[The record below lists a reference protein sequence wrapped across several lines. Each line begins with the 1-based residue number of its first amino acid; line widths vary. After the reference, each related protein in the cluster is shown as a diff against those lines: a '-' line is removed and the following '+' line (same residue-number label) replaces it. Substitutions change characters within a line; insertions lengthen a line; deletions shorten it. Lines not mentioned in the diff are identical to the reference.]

1 MKHSSNPFS
10 PCNSD
15 NHISRRTMLQATG
28 LGGLA
33 WLTPVAH
40 LLGRAQ
46 EKAPTHAPAKSIIML
61 WMAGGPSQLET
72 FDPHEGKKIA
82 GDTRAIDTSVK
93 GVKLAHGLP
102 QVAEVM
108 DELTLVRSMIS
119 KEGDHERGAYNVKTG
134 YRPDPT
140 LVHPSIGAVLCHQL
154 PEGKVDIPRHISIL
168 PGQWPARGGY
178 LGAQY
183 DAFQVYNT
191 NGRAGN
197 ITARV
202 NPKRIDNRL
211 TALNA
216 IEQSFA
222 RGRRAELDSKT
233 TLHNATI
240 QKALRMMNSDQL
252 SAFDVTLAPA
262 KTRAAFGD
270 TQFGRGCLAAIQL
283 IGAGVRCVEVTLN
296 GWDTHANNHEAHVS
310 QNAILDPAFAS
321 VIRELRTRKLLDQ
334 TIVICAGEFGRTPK
348 INPANGRDHWPTGF
362 SLALAG
368 GSFRA
373 GHVHG
378 ATHPDGEKLKATDK
392 DAIRVAD
399 IHTTVQH
406 ALGIEYEKEMMT
418 PIGRPMALS
427 DGRVIKSLLKNL

>member
-1 MKHSSNPFS
+1 MNSSSNP
-10 PCNSD
+10 CNSAS
-15 NHISRRTMLQATG
+15 HITRRTMLQATATG

-46 EKAPTHAPAKSIIML
+46 EKASAHAPAKSVIML

-72 FDPHEGKKIA
+72 FDPHAGKTIA
-82 GDTRAIDTSVK
+82 GDTRAINTSVK
-93 GVKLAHGLP
+93 GVQFAHGLP

-108 DELTLVRSMIS
+108 HELTLVRSMVS
-119 KEGDHERGAYNVKTG
+119 KEGDHERATYNVKTG

-140 LVHPSIGAVLCHQL
+140 LIHPSIGAVLCHEL
-154 PEGKVDIPRHISIL
+154 PDAEMDIPRHISIL

-183 DAFQVYNT
+183 DAFKVYNT

-202 NPKRIDNRL
+202 QPKRLDNRL
-211 TALNA
+211 AALKQV
-216 IEQSFA
+216 EQSFA
-222 RGRRAELDSKT
+222 RARRADLDAKT

-240 QKALRMMNSDQL
+240 QKALRMMSSEQIN
-252 SAFDVTLAPA
+252 AFDITQAPA
-262 KTRAAFGD
+262 KTRAGFGD
-270 TQFGRGCLAAIQL
+270 TQFGRSCLAAIQL

-321 VIRELRTRKLLDQ
+321 LIRELRTRRLLDQ

-348 INPANGRDHWPTGF
+348 INPASGRDHWPTGF
-362 SLALAG
+362 SMALAG
-368 GSFRA
+368 GGFRA

-378 ATHPDGEKLKATDK
+378 ATDPTGAKLEANDK
-392 DAIRVAD
+392 DSIRVAD
-399 IHTTVQH
+399 IHTTIQH
-406 ALGIEYEKEMMT
+406 TLGIDHAKELMT
-418 PIGRPMALS
+418 PILRPMALS
-427 DGRVIKSLLKNL
+427 DGRVIRTLLK

>member
-1 MKHSSNPFS
+1 MNSSSNP
-10 PCNSD
+10 CNS
-15 NHISRRTMLQATG
+15 NSHITRRTMLQATATG

-46 EKAPTHAPAKSIIML
+46 EKASAHAPAKSVIML

-72 FDPHEGKKIA
+72 FDPHAGKAIA
-82 GDTRAIDTSVK
+82 GDTHAINTSVK
-93 GVKLAHGLP
+93 GVQFAHGLP
-102 QVAEVM
+102 HVAEVM
-108 DELTLVRSMIS
+108 HELTLVRSMVS
-119 KEGDHERGAYNVKTG
+119 KEGDHERATYNVKTG

-140 LVHPSIGAVLCHQL
+140 LVHPSIGAVVCHEL
-154 PEGKVDIPRHISIL
+154 PDAEMDIPRHISIL

-183 DAFQVYNT
+183 DAFKVYNT

-202 NPKRIDNRL
+202 QPKRLDNRL
-211 TALNA
+211 AALKQV
-216 IEQSFA
+216 EQSFA
-222 RGRRAELDSKT
+222 RGRRADLDAKT

-240 QKALRMMNSDQL
+240 QKALRMMSSEQL
-252 SAFDVTLAPA
+252 NAFDITQAPA
-262 KTRAAFGD
+262 KTRAGFGD

-296 GWDTHANNHEAHVS
+296 GWDTHANNHESHVS
-310 QNAILDPAFAS
+310 QNAILDPAFAAL
-321 VIRELRTRKLLDQ
+321 IRELRARKLLDQ

-348 INPANGRDHWPTGF
+348 INPADGRDHWPTGF
-362 SLALAG
+362 SMALAG
-368 GSFRA
+368 GGFRA

-378 ATHPDGEKLKATDK
+378 ATDPTGAKLEANDK
-392 DAIRVAD
+392 DSIRVAD
-399 IHTTVQH
+399 IHTTIQH
-406 ALGIEYEKEMMT
+406 SLGINHAKELMT
-418 PIGRPMALS
+418 PILRPMALS
-427 DGRVIKSLLKNL
+427 DGRVIKTLLK

>member
-1 MKHSSNPFS
+1 MNSSSNP
-10 PCNSD
+10 CNS
-15 NHISRRTMLQATG
+15 NSHITRRTMLQATATG

-46 EKAPTHAPAKSIIML
+46 EKASAHAPAKSVIML

-72 FDPHEGKKIA
+72 FDPHAGKTIA
-82 GDTRAIDTSVK
+82 GDTRAINTSVK
-93 GVKLAHGLP
+93 GVQFAHGLP

-108 DELTLVRSMIS
+108 HELTLVRSMVS
-119 KEGDHERGAYNVKTG
+119 KEGDHERATYNVKTG

-140 LVHPSIGAVLCHQL
+140 LIHPSIGAVLCHEL
-154 PEGKVDIPRHISIL
+154 PDAKMDIPRHISIL

-183 DAFQVYNT
+183 DAFKVYNT

-202 NPKRIDNRL
+202 QPKRLDNRL
-211 TALNA
+211 AALKQV
-216 IEQSFA
+216 EQSFA
-222 RGRRAELDSKT
+222 RARRADLDAKT

-240 QKALRMMNSDQL
+240 QKALRMMNSEQL
-252 SAFDVTLAPA
+252 SAFDITQAPA
-262 KTRAAFGD
+262 KIRADFGD

-321 VIRELRTRKLLDQ
+321 LIRELRARRLLDQ

-348 INPANGRDHWPTGF
+348 INPASGRDHWPTGF
-362 SLALAG
+362 SMALAG
-368 GSFRA
+368 GGFRA

-378 ATHPDGEKLKATDK
+378 STDPTGAKLDPLDK
-392 DAIRVAD
+392 ESIRVAD
-399 IHTTVQH
+399 IHTTIQH
-406 ALGIEYEKEMMT
+406 SLGINHAKELMT
-418 PIGRPMALS
+418 PILRPMALS
-427 DGRVIKSLLKNL
+427 DGRVIKTLLK

>member
-1 MKHSSNPFS
+1 MNSSSNP
-10 PCNSD
+10 CNSAS
-15 NHISRRTMLQATG
+15 HITRRTMLQATATG

-46 EKAPTHAPAKSIIML
+46 EKASAHAPAKSVIML

-72 FDPHEGKKIA
+72 FDPHAGKTIA
-82 GDTRAIDTSVK
+82 GDTRAINTSVK
-93 GVKLAHGLP
+93 GVQFAHGLP

-108 DELTLVRSMIS
+108 HELTLVRSMVS
-119 KEGDHERGAYNVKTG
+119 KEGDHERATYNVKTG

-140 LVHPSIGAVLCHQL
+140 LIHPSIGAVLCHEL
-154 PEGKVDIPRHISIL
+154 PDAKMDIPRHISIL

-183 DAFQVYNT
+183 DAFKVYNT

-202 NPKRIDNRL
+202 QPKRLDNRL
-211 TALNA
+211 AALKQV
-216 IEQSFA
+216 EQSFA
-222 RGRRAELDSKT
+222 RARRADLDAKT

-240 QKALRMMNSDQL
+240 QKALRMMNSEQL
-252 SAFDVTLAPA
+252 SAFDITQAPA
-262 KTRAAFGD
+262 KIRADFGD

-321 VIRELRTRKLLDQ
+321 LIRELRARRLLDQ

-348 INPANGRDHWPTGF
+348 INPASGRDHWPTGF
-362 SLALAG
+362 SMALAG
-368 GSFRA
+368 GGFRA

-378 ATHPDGEKLKATDK
+378 STDPTGAKLDPLDK
-392 DAIRVAD
+392 ESIRVAD
-399 IHTTVQH
+399 IHTTIQH
-406 ALGIEYEKEMMT
+406 SLGINHAKELMT
-418 PIGRPMALS
+418 PILRPMALS
-427 DGRVIKSLLKNL
+427 DGRVIKTLLK

>member
-1 MKHSSNPFS
+1 MNSSSNP
-10 PCNSD
+10 CNS
-15 NHISRRTMLQATG
+15 NSHITRRTMLQATATG

-46 EKAPTHAPAKSIIML
+46 EKASAHAPAKSVIML

-72 FDPHEGKKIA
+72 FDPHAGKTIA
-82 GDTRAIDTSVK
+82 GDTRAINTSVK
-93 GVKLAHGLP
+93 GVQFAHGLP

-108 DELTLVRSMIS
+108 HELTLVRSMVS
-119 KEGDHERGAYNVKTG
+119 KEGDHERATYNVKTG

-140 LVHPSIGAVLCHQL
+140 LIHPSIGAVLCHEL
-154 PEGKVDIPRHISIL
+154 PDAEMDIPRHISIL

-183 DAFQVYNT
+183 DAFKVYNT

-202 NPKRIDNRL
+202 QPKRLDNRL
-211 TALNA
+211 AALKQV
-216 IEQSFA
+216 EQSFA
-222 RGRRAELDSKT
+222 RARRADLDAKT

-240 QKALRMMNSDQL
+240 QKALRMMSSEQL
-252 SAFDVTLAPA
+252 SAFDITQAPA
-262 KTRAAFGD
+262 KIRADFGD

-321 VIRELRTRKLLDQ
+321 LIRELRARRLLDQ

-348 INPANGRDHWPTGF
+348 INPASGRDHWPTGF
-362 SLALAG
+362 SMALAG
-368 GSFRA
+368 GGFRA

-378 ATHPDGEKLKATDK
+378 ATDPTGAKLDPLDK
-392 DAIRVAD
+392 ESIRVAD
-399 IHTTVQH
+399 IHTTIQH
-406 ALGIEYEKEMMT
+406 SLGINHAKELMT
-418 PIGRPMALS
+418 PILRPMALS
-427 DGRVIKSLLKNL
+427 DGRVIKTLLK

>member
-1 MKHSSNPFS
+1 MNSSSNP
-10 PCNSD
+10 CNS
-15 NHISRRTMLQATG
+15 NSHITRRTMLQATATG

-46 EKAPTHAPAKSIIML
+46 EKASAHAPAKSVIML

-72 FDPHEGKKIA
+72 FDPHAGKTIA
-82 GDTRAIDTSVK
+82 GDTRAINTSVK
-93 GVKLAHGLP
+93 GVQFAHGLP

-108 DELTLVRSMIS
+108 HELTLVRSMVS
-119 KEGDHERGAYNVKTG
+119 KEGDHERATYNVKTG

-140 LVHPSIGAVLCHQL
+140 LIHPSIGAVLCHEL
-154 PEGKVDIPRHISIL
+154 PDAKMDIPRHISIL

-183 DAFQVYNT
+183 DAFKVYNT

-202 NPKRIDNRL
+202 QPKRLDNRL
-211 TALNA
+211 AALKQV
-216 IEQSFA
+216 EQSFA
-222 RGRRAELDSKT
+222 RARRADLDAKT

-240 QKALRMMNSDQL
+240 QKALRMMSSEQIN
-252 SAFDVTLAPA
+252 AFDITQAPA
-262 KTRAAFGD
+262 KTRADFGD

-296 GWDTHANNHEAHVS
+296 GWDTHVNNHESHVS
-310 QNAILDPAFAS
+310 QNAILDPAFAAL
-321 VIRELRTRKLLDQ
+321 IRELRARKLLDQ
-334 TIVICAGEFGRTPK
+334 TIVICAGEFGRTPE
-348 INPANGRDHWPTGF
+348 INPASGRAPWPTGF
-362 SLALAG
+362 SMALAG
-368 GSFRA
+368 GGFRA

-378 ATHPDGEKLKATDK
+378 ATDPTGAKLEANDK
-392 DAIRVAD
+392 DSIRVAD
-399 IHTTVQH
+399 IHTTIQH
-406 ALGIEYEKEMMT
+406 SLGINHAKELMT
-418 PIGRPMALS
+418 PILRPMALS
-427 DGRVIKSLLKNL
+427 DGRVIKTLLK

>member
-1 MKHSSNPFS
+1 
-10 PCNSD
+10 
-15 NHISRRTMLQATG
+15 MLQATATG

-46 EKAPTHAPAKSIIML
+46 EKASAHAPAKSVIML

-72 FDPHEGKKIA
+72 FDPHAGKTIA
-82 GDTRAIDTSVK
+82 GDTRAINTSVK
-93 GVKLAHGLP
+93 GVQFAHGLP

-108 DELTLVRSMIS
+108 HELTLVRSMVS
-119 KEGDHERGAYNVKTG
+119 KEGDHERATYNVKTG

-140 LVHPSIGAVLCHQL
+140 LIHPSIGAVLCHEL
-154 PEGKVDIPRHISIL
+154 PDAKMDIPRHISIL

-183 DAFQVYNT
+183 DAFKVYNT

-202 NPKRIDNRL
+202 QPKRLDNRL
-211 TALNA
+211 AALKQV
-216 IEQSFA
+216 EQSFA
-222 RGRRAELDSKT
+222 RARRADLDAKT

-240 QKALRMMNSDQL
+240 QKALRMMNSEQL
-252 SAFDVTLAPA
+252 SAFDITQAPA
-262 KTRAAFGD
+262 KIRADFGD

-321 VIRELRTRKLLDQ
+321 LIRELRARRLLDQ

-348 INPANGRDHWPTGF
+348 INPASGRDHWPTGF
-362 SLALAG
+362 SMALAG
-368 GSFRA
+368 GGFRA

-378 ATHPDGEKLKATDK
+378 STDPTGAKLDPLDK
-392 DAIRVAD
+392 ESIRVAD
-399 IHTTVQH
+399 IHTTIQH
-406 ALGIEYEKEMMT
+406 SLGINHAKELMT
-418 PIGRPMALS
+418 PILRPMALS
-427 DGRVIKSLLKNL
+427 DGRVIKTLLK

>member
-1 MKHSSNPFS
+1 MNSSSNP
-10 PCNSD
+10 CNS
-15 NHISRRTMLQATG
+15 NSHITRRTMLQATATG

-46 EKAPTHAPAKSIIML
+46 EKASAHAPAKSVIML

-72 FDPHEGKKIA
+72 FDPHAGKTIA
-82 GDTRAIDTSVK
+82 GDTHAINTSVK
-93 GVKLAHGLP
+93 GVQFAHGLP
-102 QVAEVM
+102 HVAEVM
-108 DELTLVRSMIS
+108 HELTLVRSMVS
-119 KEGDHERGAYNVKTG
+119 KEGDHERATYNVKTG

-140 LVHPSIGAVLCHQL
+140 LVHPSIGAVVCHEL
-154 PEGKVDIPRHISIL
+154 PDAEMDIPRHISIL

-183 DAFQVYNT
+183 DAFKVYNT

-202 NPKRIDNRL
+202 QPKRLDNRL
-211 TALNA
+211 AALKQV
-216 IEQSFA
+216 EQSFA
-222 RGRRAELDSKT
+222 RGRRADLDAKT

-240 QKALRMMNSDQL
+240 QKALRMMSSEQL
-252 SAFDVTLAPA
+252 NAFDITQAPA
-262 KTRAAFGD
+262 KTRAGFGD

-296 GWDTHANNHEAHVS
+296 GWDTHANNHESHVS
-310 QNAILDPAFAS
+310 QNAILDPAFAAL
-321 VIRELRTRKLLDQ
+321 IRELRARKLLDQ

-348 INPANGRDHWPTGF
+348 TNPASGRDHWPTGF
-362 SLALAG
+362 SMALAG
-368 GSFRA
+368 GGFRA

-378 ATHPDGEKLKATDK
+378 ATDPTGAKLEANDK
-392 DAIRVAD
+392 DSIRVAD
-399 IHTTVQH
+399 IHTTIQH
-406 ALGIEYEKEMMT
+406 SLGINHAKELMT
-418 PIGRPMALS
+418 PILRPMALS
-427 DGRVIKSLLKNL
+427 DGRVIKTLLK

>member
-1 MKHSSNPFS
+1 MNN
-10 PCNSD
+10 PCNNSS
-15 NHISRRTMLQATG
+15 HITRRTMLQTTG

-46 EKAPTHAPAKSIIML
+46 EKASAHAPAKSVIML

-72 FDPHEGKKIA
+72 FDPHAGEKIA
-82 GDTRAIDTSVK
+82 GDTRAINTSVK
-93 GVKLAHGLP
+93 GVQFAHGLP
-102 QVAEVM
+102 QVAKQM
-108 DELTLVRSMIS
+108 HELTLVRSMVS
-119 KEGDHERGAYNVKTG
+119 KEGDHERATYNVKTG

-140 LVHPSIGAVLCHQL
+140 LVHPSIGAVVCHEL
-154 PEGKVDIPRHISIL
+154 PDAEMDIPRHISIL

-183 DAFQVYNT
+183 DAFKVYNT

-202 NPKRIDNRL
+202 KPARLDNRL
-211 TALNA
+211 EALEQV
-216 IEQSFA
+216 EQSFA
-222 RGRRAELDSKT
+222 RGRRADLDAKT

-240 QKALRMMNSDQL
+240 QKALRMMSSKQL
-252 SAFDVTLAPA
+252 SAFDITQAPT

-270 TQFGRGCLAAIQL
+270 TNFGRGCLAAIQL

-296 GWDTHANNHEAHVS
+296 GWDTHANNHEAHVT

-321 VIRELRTRKLLDQ
+321 LIRELRTRKLLDQ

-348 INPANGRDHWPTGF
+348 INPADGRDHWPTGF
-362 SLALAG
+362 SIALAG
-368 GSFRA
+368 GGFRA

-378 ATHPDGEKLKATDK
+378 ATAADGAKLDPLDK
-392 DAIRVAD
+392 ESIHVAD

-406 ALGIEYEKEMMT
+406 ALGIEYAKELMT

-427 DGRVIKSLLKNL
+427 DGRVIQTLLK

>member
-1 MKHSSNPFS
+1 
-10 PCNSD
+10 
-15 NHISRRTMLQATG
+15 
-28 LGGLA
+28 
-33 WLTPVAH
+33 
-40 LLGRAQ
+40 
-46 EKAPTHAPAKSIIML
+46 ML

-72 FDPHEGKKIA
+72 FDPHAGETIA

-93 GVKLAHGLP
+93 GVQFAHGLP
-102 QVAEVM
+102 QVAKQM
-108 DELTLVRSMIS
+108 HELTLVRSMVS
-119 KEGDHERGAYNVKTG
+119 KEGDHERATYNVKTG

-140 LVHPSIGAVLCHQL
+140 LVHPSIGAVVCHEL
-154 PEGKVDIPRHISIL
+154 PDAEMDIPRHISIL

-183 DAFQVYNT
+183 DAFKVYNT

-202 NPKRIDNRL
+202 KPARLDNRL
-211 TALNA
+211 EALEQV
-216 IEQSFA
+216 EQSFA
-222 RGRRAELDSKT
+222 RGRRADLDAKT

-240 QKALRMMNSDQL
+240 QKALRMMSSKQL
-252 SAFDVTLAPA
+252 SAFDITQAPT

-270 TQFGRGCLAAIQL
+270 TNFGRGCLAAIQL

-296 GWDTHANNHEAHVS
+296 GWDTHANNHEAHVT

-321 VIRELRTRKLLDQ
+321 LIRELRTRKLLDQ
-334 TIVICAGEFGRTPK
+334 TIVICAGEFGRTPN
-348 INPANGRDHWPTGF
+348 INAADGRDHWPTGF
-362 SLALAG
+362 SIALAG
-368 GSFRA
+368 GGFRA

-378 ATHPDGEKLKATDK
+378 ATAADGAKLDPLDK
-392 DAIRVAD
+392 ESIHVAD

-406 ALGIEYEKEMMT
+406 ALGIEYAKELMT

-427 DGRVIKSLLKNL
+427 DGRVIQTLLK

>member
-1 MKHSSNPFS
+1 MNSSSNP
-10 PCNSD
+10 CNSTS
-15 NHISRRTMLQATG
+15 HITRRTMLQSTATG

-46 EKAPTHAPAKSIIML
+46 EKLPAYAPAKSVIML

-72 FDPHEGKKIA
+72 FDPHAGKTIA
-82 GDTRAIDTSVK
+82 GNTRAINTSVK
-93 GVKLAHGLP
+93 GVQFAHGLP

-108 DELTLVRSMIS
+108 HELTLVRSMVS
-119 KEGDHERGAYNVKTG
+119 KEGDHERATYNVKTG

-140 LVHPSIGAVLCHQL
+140 LVHPSIGAVVCHEL
-154 PEGKVDIPRHISIL
+154 LNAGIDIPRHISIL

-183 DAFQVYNT
+183 DAFKVYNT

-202 NPKRIDNRL
+202 QPKRLDNRL
-211 TALNA
+211 AALKQV
-216 IEQSFA
+216 EQSFA
-222 RGRRAELDSKT
+222 RGRRADLDAKT

-240 QKALRMMNSDQL
+240 QKALRMMSSEQL
-252 SAFDVTLAPA
+252 SAFDITQAPA

-310 QNAILDPAFAS
+310 QNAILDPAFAAL
-321 VIRELRTRKLLDQ
+321 IRELRARKLLDQ
-334 TIVICAGEFGRTPK
+334 TIVICVGEFGRTPK
-348 INPANGRDHWPTGF
+348 INPADGRDHWPTGF
-362 SLALAG
+362 SMALAG
-368 GSFRA
+368 GGSRGGQSRGDRGGDLEEDIGGAPTGRRGWTCQRSPSDRRPRCYCGWVVPQPSRSAARA
-373 GHVHG
+373 WP
-378 ATHPDGEKLKATDK
+378 APW
-392 DAIRVAD
+392 
-399 IHTTVQH
+399 
-406 ALGIEYEKEMMT
+406 
-418 PIGRPMALS
+418 RPC
-427 DGRVIKSLLKNL
+427 

>member
-1 MKHSSNPFS
+1 MNSSSNP
-10 PCNSD
+10 CNSAS
-15 NHISRRTMLQATG
+15 HITRRTMLQATATG

-46 EKAPTHAPAKSIIML
+46 EKASAHAPAKSVIML

-72 FDPHEGKKIA
+72 FDPHAGKTIA
-82 GDTRAIDTSVK
+82 GDTRAINTSVK
-93 GVKLAHGLP
+93 GVQFAHGLP

-108 DELTLVRSMIS
+108 HELTLVRSMVS
-119 KEGDHERGAYNVKTG
+119 KEGDHERATYNVKTG

-140 LVHPSIGAVLCHQL
+140 LIHPSIGAVLCHEL
-154 PEGKVDIPRHISIL
+154 PDAEMDIPRHISIL

-183 DAFQVYNT
+183 DAFKVYNT

-197 ITARV
+197 ITGRV
-202 NPKRIDNRL
+202 QPKRLDNRL
-211 TALNA
+211 AALKQV
-216 IEQSFA
+216 EQSFA
-222 RGRRAELDSKT
+222 RARRADLDAKT

-240 QKALRMMNSDQL
+240 QKALRMMSSEQL
-252 SAFDVTLAPA
+252 SAFDITQAPA
-262 KTRAAFGD
+262 KIRADFGD

-321 VIRELRTRKLLDQ
+321 LIRELRARRLLDQ

-348 INPANGRDHWPTGF
+348 INPASGRDHWPTGF
-362 SLALAG
+362 SMALAG
-368 GSFRA
+368 GGFRA

-378 ATHPDGEKLKATDK
+378 ATDPTGAKLDPLDK
-392 DAIRVAD
+392 ESIRVAD
-399 IHTTVQH
+399 IHTTIQH
-406 ALGIEYEKEMMT
+406 TLGIDHAKELMT
-418 PIGRPMALS
+418 PILRPMALS
-427 DGRVIKSLLKNL
+427 DGQVIKTLLK

>member
-1 MKHSSNPFS
+1 MNY
-10 PCNSD
+10 PCNSAS
-15 NHISRRTMLQATG
+15 HITRRTLLQTAG
-28 LGGLA
+28 FGGLA

-102 QVAEVM
+102 QVAAVM
-108 DELTLVRSMIS
+108 DELTLVRSMVS
-119 KEGDHERGAYNVKTG
+119 KEGDHERAAYNVKTG

-140 LVHPSIGAVLCHQL
+140 LVHPSIGAVVCHEL
-154 PEGKVDIPRHISIL
+154 PDAEMDIPRHISIL

-183 DAFQVYNT
+183 DAFKVYNT

-202 NPKRIDNRL
+202 QPKRLDNRL
-211 TALNA
+211 EALEQV
-216 IEQSFA
+216 EQSFA
-222 RGRRAELDSKT
+222 RGRRADLDAKT

-240 QKALRMMNSDQL
+240 QKALRMMSSKQL
-252 SAFDVTLAPA
+252 SAFDITQAPT

-270 TQFGRGCLAAIQL
+270 TNFGRGCLAAIQL

-296 GWDTHANNHEAHVS
+296 GWDTHANNHEAHVT

-321 VIRELRTRKLLDQ
+321 LIRELRARKLLDQ

-348 INPANGRDHWPTGF
+348 INPADGRDHWPTGF
-362 SLALAG
+362 SMALAG
-368 GSFRA
+368 GGFRA

-378 ATHPDGEKLKATDK
+378 ATAADGAKLDPLDK
-392 DAIRVAD
+392 ESIHVAD

-406 ALGIEYEKEMMT
+406 ALGIEYAKELMT

-427 DGRVIKSLLKNL
+427 DGRVIKTLLK

>member
-1 MKHSSNPFS
+1 MNNSSN

-15 NHISRRTMLQATG
+15 SHITRRTMLQATG

-40 LLGRAQ
+40 WLGRAQ
-46 EKAPTHAPAKSIIML
+46 EKAPAHAPAKSVIML

-72 FDPHEGKKIA
+72 FDPHPHAGKTIA
-82 GDTRAIDTSVK
+82 GDTRAINTSVK
-93 GVKLAHGLP
+93 GVQFAHGLP
-102 QVAEVM
+102 QVAEQM
-108 DELTLVRSMIS
+108 HELTLVRSMVS
-119 KEGDHERGAYNVKTG
+119 KEGDHERATYNVKTG
-134 YRPDPT
+134 YQPDPT
-140 LVHPSIGAVLCHQL
+140 LVHPSIGAVVCHEL
-154 PEGKVDIPRHISIL
+154 PDAEMDIPRHISIL

-183 DAFQVYNT
+183 DAFKVYNT

-202 NPKRIDNRL
+202 KPARLDNRL
-211 TALNA
+211 EALEQV
-216 IEQSFA
+216 EQSFA
-222 RGRRAELDSKT
+222 RGRRADLDAKT

-240 QKALRMMNSDQL
+240 QKALRMMSSKQL
-252 SAFDVTLAPA
+252 SAFDITQAPT

-270 TQFGRGCLAAIQL
+270 TNFGRGCLAAIQL

-296 GWDTHANNHEAHVS
+296 GWDTHANNHEAHIT

-321 VIRELRTRKLLDQ
+321 LIRELRTRKLLDQ

-348 INPANGRDHWPTGF
+348 INAADGRDHWPTGF
-362 SLALAG
+362 SIALAG
-368 GSFRA
+368 GGFRA

-378 ATHPDGEKLKATDK
+378 ATAADGAKLNPLDK
-392 DAIRVAD
+392 ESIHVAD

-406 ALGIEYEKEMMT
+406 ALGIDYAKELMT

-427 DGRVIKSLLKNL
+427 DGRVIQTLLK

>member
-1 MKHSSNPFS
+1 MKNSSNP
-10 PCNSD
+10 CNNAS
-15 NHISRRTMLQATG
+15 HITRRTMLQATG

-46 EKAPTHAPAKSIIML
+46 EKAPAHAPAKSIIML

-72 FDPHEGKKIA
+72 FDPHAGKKIA
-82 GDTRAIDTSVK
+82 GDTRAINTSVK
-93 GVKLAHGLP
+93 GVQFAHGLP

-108 DELTLVRSMIS
+108 NELTLVRSMNS
-119 KEGDHERGAYNVKTG
+119 KEGDHERATYNVKTG

-140 LVHPSIGAVLCHQL
+140 LIHPSIGAVLCHEL
-154 PEGKVDIPRHISIL
+154 PDAEMDIPRHISIL

-183 DAFQVYNT
+183 DAFKLYNT

-202 NPKRIDNRL
+202 PPKRLDNRL
-211 TALNA
+211 AALKQV
-216 IEQSFA
+216 EQSFA
-222 RGRRAELDSKT
+222 RGRRADLDATST
-233 TLHNATI
+233 MHNATI

-252 SAFDVTLAPA
+252 SAFDITQAPA

-296 GWDTHANNHEAHVS
+296 GWDTHANNHKAHVA

-321 VIRELRTRKLLDQ
+321 LIRELRTRKLLDQ

-348 INPANGRDHWPTGF
+348 INPADGRDHWPTGF
-362 SLALAG
+362 SIALAG
-368 GSFRA
+368 GGFRA

-378 ATHPDGEKLKATDK
+378 ATDPDGKKIVATDK
-392 DAIRVAD
+392 DTIRVAD
-399 IHTTVQH
+399 IHTTIQH
-406 ALGIEYEKEMMT
+406 ALGIEYAKELMT
-418 PIGRPMALS
+418 PILRPMALS
-427 DGRVIKSLLKNL
+427 DGRVIQTLLKQS

>member
-1 MKHSSNPFS
+1 MNSSSNP
-10 PCNSD
+10 CNSAS
-15 NHISRRTMLQATG
+15 HITRRTMLQATATG
-28 LGGLA
+28 LSGLA

-46 EKAPTHAPAKSIIML
+46 EKASAHAPAKSVIML

-72 FDPHEGKKIA
+72 FDPHSGKTIA
-82 GDTRAIDTSVK
+82 GDTRAINTSVK
-93 GVKLAHGLP
+93 GVQFAHGLP

-108 DELTLVRSMIS
+108 HELTLVRSMVS
-119 KEGDHERGAYNVKTG
+119 KEGDHERATYNVKTG

-140 LVHPSIGAVLCHQL
+140 LIHPSIGAVLCHEL
-154 PEGKVDIPRHISIL
+154 PDAEMDIPRHISIL

-183 DAFQVYNT
+183 DAFKVYNT

-202 NPKRIDNRL
+202 QPKRLDNRL
-211 TALNA
+211 AALKQV
-216 IEQSFA
+216 EQSFA
-222 RGRRAELDSKT
+222 RARRADLDAKT

-240 QKALRMMNSDQL
+240 QKALRMMSSEQL
-252 SAFDVTLAPA
+252 SAFDITQAPA
-262 KTRAAFGD
+262 KTRAGFGD

-296 GWDTHANNHEAHVS
+296 GWDTHANNHEAHVT
-310 QNAILDPAFAS
+310 QNAILDPAFAAL
-321 VIRELRTRKLLDQ
+321 IRELRARKLLDQ

-348 INPANGRDHWPTGF
+348 INPASGRDHWPTGF
-362 SLALAG
+362 SMALG
-368 GSFRA
+368 GGGFRA

-378 ATHPDGEKLKATDK
+378 ATDPTGAKLEANDK
-392 DAIRVAD
+392 DSIRVAD
-399 IHTTVQH
+399 IHTTIQH
-406 ALGIEYEKEMMT
+406 SLGINHAKELMT
-418 PIGRPMALS
+418 PILRPMALS
-427 DGRVIKSLLKNL
+427 DGRVIKTLLT